1 MKIYIINLF
10 ASVLLLFIFAGCAPQ
25 LARTKYGT
33 TENQWKGYIQESY
46 KDWEPPPTTP
56 PINNSVT
63 STYTASSISI
73 DIVPEPMTN
82 NNLIDI
88 VPEPTPDNNLTLSG
102 KNNNVAI
109 LPEITSVSPNS
120 KQLASD
126 TTYTVKKGDTLWSI
140 SCKFYNNDG
149 TKWKKIQEANKNI
162 LTSPGDIKPGLTLT
176 IPTK

>member
-56 PINNSVT
+56 PISNSVT
-63 STYTASSISI
+63 SGDTAESISI
-73 DIVPEPMTN
+73 DIVPEPM
-82 NNLIDI
+82 
-88 VPEPTPDNNLTLSG
+88 PDNNLTLSG

-109 LPEITSVSPNS
+109 LPEITSVSPDS

-126 TTYTVKKGDTLWSI
+126 TITYTVIKGDTLWSI